1 MFNFLVTA
9 EIGAW
14 DRPGYEYDRSR
25 FLEYTSEDISASVR
39 ELKAPQLK
47 ALTEMPCLFAYEG
60 TDEPM
65 RVGRLKKVKL
75 RNSERTLYLEPDL
88 DPLVP
93 PIPFEQIKPLQT
105 SLDIRS
111 WELNRTHWAIK
122 DEDLFDVLARA
133 GLVPRNANSSRI
145 EKSDLPPVSA
155 PELQAG
161 NVGAFIEKVLNL
173 DHGGREVFYRGHSN
187 RTKYRLESFDTA
199 AEMAM
204 MRRFRSIAFPAGS
217 LC

>member
-111 WELNRTHWAIK
+111 WELNRTHWV
-122 DEDLFDVLARA
+122 E
-133 GLVPRNANSSRI
+133 
-145 EKSDLPPVSA
+145 LP
-155 PELQAG
+155 L
-161 NVGAFIEKVLNL
+161 
-173 DHGGREVFYRGHSN
+173 
-187 RTKYRLESFDTA
+187 
-199 AEMAM
+199 
-204 MRRFRSIAFPAGS
+204 
-217 LC
+217 